1 MSTADVL
8 PPAGGR
14 VNTATLTAPV
24 SRTGHDTVPL
34 PRLIAAE
41 LRWIFRRPRTLA
53 VLGLLALV
61 PIVIG
66 IGLTLVGQNSS
77 GPGGGDASAALLSS
91 AVNNAFVLPIAAM
104 VMTLT
109 LLLPLASAMAGAD
122 AIAGEAA
129 HGTLRGWLVA
139 PVSRG
144 RLLTVKAIGVAIVSV
159 VAVLG
164 MCVTGVVTGLILNG
178 TDSLFTLSG
187 TTLSLGGALVRILVV
202 AGWIVLQMWAVGA
215 VALAVSS
222 WTEHPMLVVAS
233 VLAGNIVFTILGFL
247 TSLDWLH
254 PFLLTQNWTEAPTEV
269 LQDPMSSTM
278 LGEGALRAVCYLVVG
293 LSVAYGRLATR
304 DG

>member
-1 MSTADVL
+1 MTTQAL
-8 PPAGGR
+8 AAPA
-14 VNTATLTAPV
+14 P
-24 SRTGHDTVPL
+24 RTGHDTVPL
-34 PRLIAAE
+34 PRLVAAE

-66 IGLTLVGQNSS
+66 IGLTLVSQSDVGS
-77 GPGGGDASAALLSS
+77 GPNDSGALLLGS
-91 AVNNAFVLPIAAM
+91 AVNNALVLPIAAM

-129 HGTLRGWLVA
+129 HGTLRGWLIA

-144 RLLTVKAIGVAIVSV
+144 RLLVVKAFGVATVSL
-159 VAVLG
+159 VAVLS
-164 MCVTGVVTGLILNG
+164 MCVTGVVTGLIING
-178 TDSLFTLSG
+178 TGSLFTLSG
-187 TTLSLGGALVRILVV
+187 NTLSLVDALGRILL
-202 AGWIVLQMWAVGA
+202 AAAWIVLQLWAVGA

-222 WTEHPMLVVAS
+222 FTEHPMLVVVS

-247 TSLDWLH
+247 TSLNWLH
-254 PFLLTQNWTEAPTEV
+254 PFLLTQNWTLAPVEV
-269 LQDPMSSTM
+269 LQDPMTSTM
-278 LGEGALRAVCYLVVG
+278 LGEGALRALCYIVVG
-293 LSVAYGRLATR
+293 LSIAYARLTTR

>member
-1 MSTADVL
+1 MTTAAV
-8 PPAGGR
+8 A
-14 VNTATLTAPV
+14 VPV

-34 PRLIAAE
+34 FRLFAAE

-61 PIVIG
+61 PIVVG
-66 IGLTLVGQNSS
+66 IGLTLVGESS
-77 GPGGGDASAALLSS
+77 GSDAPDDSGGALLAS

-104 VMTLT
+104 VLTLT

-129 HGTLRGWLVA
+129 HGTLRGWLIA

-144 RLLTVKAIGVAIVSV
+144 RLLAVKAFGVATVSV
-159 VAVLG
+159 VAVLS
-164 MCVTGVVTGLILNG
+164 MCVTGVITGLIING

-187 TTLSLGGALVRILVV
+187 TTLSLGEALLRILLVG
-202 AGWIVLQMWAVGA
+202 GWIVLQLWAVGA

-233 VLAGNIVFTILGFL
+233 VLAMNIVFTILGFL
-247 TSLDWLH
+247 SSLKWLH
-254 PFLLTQNWTEAPTEV
+254 PFLLTKDWTIAPAAV
-269 LQDPMSSTM
+269 LQDPMM
-278 LGEGALRAVCYLVVG
+278 LTTFGEGAVRAACYIVVG
-293 LSVAYGRLATR
+293 LSLAYGRLVTR

>member
-1 MSTADVL
+1 MT
-8 PPAGGR
+8 
-14 VNTATLTAPV
+14 TATLTAPV
-24 SRTGHDTVPL
+24 SRTGHDAVPL
-34 PRLIAAE
+34 ARLVAAE

-66 IGLTLVGQNSS
+66 VGLTLVGQNAS
-77 GPGGGDASAALLSS
+77 GNGGGDQEGALISA

-129 HGTLRGWLVA
+129 HGTLRGWLIA

-144 RLLTVKAIGVAIVSV
+144 RLLTVKAIGVGVV
-159 VAVLG
+159 TLVAVLG

-187 TTLSLGGALVRILVV
+187 TTLSLGGALVRILLV

-233 VLAGNIVFTILGFL
+233 VLAGNIVFTILGL
-247 TSLDWLH
+247 LSSLDWLH
-254 PFLLTQNWTEAPTEV
+254 PFLLTQNWTEAPAEV
-269 LQDPMSSTM
+269 LQDPMSSAM
-278 LGEGALRAVCYLVVG
+278 LGEGALRAACYLVVG
-293 LSVAYGRLATR
+293 LSIAYGRLSTR

>member
-1 MSTADVL
+1 MT
-8 PPAGGR
+8 
-14 VNTATLTAPV
+14 TATLTAPV
-24 SRTGHDTVPL
+24 SRTGHDTVPIT
-34 PRLIAAE
+34 RLFAAE

-66 IGLTLVGQNSS
+66 IGLTLVDD
-77 GPGGGDASAALLSS
+77 GPGGGGSNDSGAALLSS

-144 RLLTVKAIGVAIVSV
+144 RLLVVKAFGVATVSV
-159 VAVLG
+159 VAVLA
-164 MCVTGVVTGLILNG
+164 MCVTGVVTGLIING

-187 TTLSLGGALVRILVV
+187 TTLSLGGALLRILIVG
-202 AGWIVLQMWAVGA
+202 GWIVLQLWAVGA
-215 VALAVSS
+215 VALAISS

-233 VLAGNIVFTILGFL
+233 VLATNIVFTILGFL
-247 TSLDWLH
+247 TSLSWLH
-254 PFLLTQNWTEAPTEV
+254 PFLLTKNWTEAPAGV
-269 LQDPMSSTM
+269 LQDPMATTM
-278 LGEGALRAVCYLVVG
+278 LSEGALRAACYIVVG
-293 LSVAYGRLATR
+293 LSLAYGRLATR

>member
-1 MSTADVL
+1 MTTAAV
-8 PPAGGR
+8 A
-14 VNTATLTAPV
+14 VPV

-34 PRLIAAE
+34 FRLFAAE

-61 PIVIG
+61 PIVVG
-66 IGLTLVGQNSS
+66 IGLTLVGESS
-77 GPGGGDASAALLSS
+77 GSDAPDDSGGALLAS

-104 VMTLT
+104 VLTLT

-129 HGTLRGWLVA
+129 HGTLRGWLIA

-144 RLLTVKAIGVAIVSV
+144 RLLAVKAFGVATVSV
-159 VAVLG
+159 VAVLS
-164 MCVTGVVTGLILNG
+164 MCVTGVVTGLIING

-187 TTLSLGGALVRILVV
+187 TTLSLGEALLRILLVG
-202 AGWIVLQMWAVGA
+202 GWIVLQLWAVGA

-233 VLAGNIVFTILGFL
+233 VLAMNIVFTILGFL
-247 TSLDWLH
+247 TSLKWLH
-254 PFLLTQNWTEAPTEV
+254 PFLLTKDWTIAPAAV
-269 LQDPMSSTM
+269 LQDPMM
-278 LGEGALRAVCYLVVG
+278 LTTFGEGAVRAACYIVVG
-293 LSVAYGRLATR
+293 LSLAYGRLVTR